1 MKFDSDGSPHHQRKT
16 GRSHVFILLFG
27 LIWGFIYLQ
36 LLKFWYWM
44 LLDVISAFR
53 RREFTIIHIGWIL
66 LLWGVGAFLV
76 FFPIAFV
83 QGVLEFYSR

>member
-1 MKFDSDGSPHHQRKT
+1 M
-16 GRSHVFILLFG
+16 LLFIMLLG

-36 LLKFWYWM
+36 LLKSWYWM

-76 FFPIAFV
+76 FFPIAFI